1 MSLKPSQSGISPQ
14 DFSRLSSEA
23 QFDVLRSLDARQKTR
38 LLLDAENGA
47 ELMAGLSTQEVYLL
61 AVERGPEHLPELLSL
76 ATPGQ
81 WSGFIDLDCWDGDHF
96 EAARTHRWLIALLQA
111 EEDTVFKVLREM
123 NFEQL
128 VLVFKTEL
136 DILSGPE
143 ADENS
148 DARIDAVKRDG
159 GYEISYRSENSA
171 KLFGKVLDILQSFEP
186 EFFVYLLEA
195 VRAETLGLIE
205 ESVYQQRTGRLQDM
219 GIPEPFE
226 ARKVYAW
233 LDPDQYRK
241 ERPGKLAPGSCAGS
255 APGFTLTLVRP
266 RGLLAAVLADGLDET
281 LAWELAHLVN
291 KVMIADRIAMGDLE
305 QVGKVISKVDA
316 CLNLALEWLAGED
329 VAVAGKCLA
338 DCYSE
343 DLFRLGYSLT
353 LRLQRRAAAIGR
365 TSVAPYLDQKA
376 RACTTALGGHPPLFF
391 EGVTDATR
399 GGTRLFAALAELHAV
414 ERWLERM
421 ELQQQLFEEALH
433 FVLPDPAALD
443 LGGCQPDRAEDLT
456 LVEFFLTALANK
468 LLGRDFLPLPIAE
481 EELAGLH
488 GMASRSGELH
498 PLLRQET
505 VKWLEA
511 LLPGGGQFA
520 TYCLDIWEEE
530 FCAVGFEEIDP
541 RFVGGLIVRLAE
553 S

>member
-1 MSLKPSQSGISPQ
+1 MSIKPTQPRINPADFFLLSQA
-14 DFSRLSSEA
+14 A
-23 QFDVLRSLDARQKTR
+23 QLDVLRSLDARQKTR

-47 ELMAGLSTQEVYLL
+47 ELMAELSTQEVYLL

-96 EAARTHRWLIALLQA
+96 DVARTHRWLIALLQA
-111 EEDTVFKVLREM
+111 EEETVFTTLREM

-128 VLVFKTEL
+128 VLIFKAEL

-148 DARIDAVKRDG
+148 DERIDAVKRDG

-171 KLFGKVLDILQSFEP
+171 KLFSKILDVLQSFEP

-195 VRAETLGLIE
+195 VRSETLGLLE
-205 ESVYQQRTGRLQDM
+205 ESVYQQRSGRLQDM
-219 GIPEPFE
+219 GIPEPSS
-226 ARKVYAW
+226 AHRVYAW
-233 LDPDQYRK
+233 LDPDRYRQ
-241 ERPGKLAPGSCAGS
+241 ERPHKLAPGACEGS

-266 RGLLAAVLADGLDET
+266 KGLLAEVLANGLDEN

-291 KVMIADRIAMGDLE
+291 KVMMADRIEMGELE

-316 CLNLALEWLAGED
+316 YLNLALEWLADQD
-329 VAVAGKCLA
+329 VAAARKFLA

-353 LRLQRRAAAIGR
+353 LKLQRRATVIARAR
-365 TSVAPYLDQKA
+365 VAPYLDHKA
-376 RACTTALGGHPPLFF
+376 RACVAALSEHPSLFF

-399 GGTRLFAALAELHAV
+399 GGTRLFSSLAEIHAV
-414 ERWLERM
+414 DHWLERM

-433 FVLPDPAALD
+433 FVLPDPELVD
-443 LGGCQPDRAEDLT
+443 LSGCQPDQADDVT
-456 LVEFFLTALANK
+456 LVDFFLTALANK

-488 GMASRSGELH
+488 GMVSHSRGLH
-498 PLLRQET
+498 PLLREET
-505 VKWLEA
+505 VKWLES

-530 FCAVGFEEIDP
+530 FCSVGFEDIDP
-541 RFVGGLIVRLAE
+541 RFVGGLIVRLAA